1 MDAETG
7 DLKYV
12 SDQVSG
18 GAIIYADGLFYC
30 YGTDGVLAL
39 VEADGTDSRVVNSFK
54 VPLGTGQHWAHPVI
68 NEGRLYMRHGD
79 ALICY
84 NISGQIQ

>member
-18 GAIIYADGLFYC
+18 GAIIYSDGLFYC

-39 VEADGTDSRVVNSFK
+39 VEADETSCRMISNFK
-54 VPLGTGQHWAHPVI
+54 VQLGSDQHWAHPVI
-68 NEGRLYMRHGD
+68 HNGRLYMRHGD
-79 ALICY
+79 ALMCY
-84 NISGQIQ
+84 DISSE